1 MELIP
6 PNADNTIFN
15 TSWYSIFLFVFLL
28 NAHLHMPLRP
38 PLVSIQEPPITLYK
52 LVRRGFGERNENS
65 RK

>member
-15 TSWYSIFLFVFLL
+15 TSWYSIFLFVFLVLL

-38 PLVSIQEPPITLYK
+38 PLVSIQELPITLHK
-52 LVRRGFGERNENS
+52 LVRMGI
-65 RK
+65 